1 MRTLIDSHDRKMAL
15 QDLEEARKEMLAKL
29 YEMEELIKSL
39 STNDSLIWERAKSYW
54 YTSIENNLVK
64 DCDDLGSMVNFSH
77 TLKEL
82 KEHVE
87 EVNAGVF
94 EGAYDTEEEEQ

>member
-15 QDLEEARKEMLAKL
+15 QDLGEARREMLAKL
-29 YEMEELIKSL
+29 YEMEELIKGL
-39 STNDSLIWERAKSYW
+39 STDDPLIWERAKSYW

-82 KEHVE
+82 KEHIE
-87 EVNAGVF
+87 EVDAGVF
-94 EGAYDTEEEEQ
+94 EGMYDEEEKQ